1 MFLNYFI
8 IASLRG
14 FFSIFFS
21 LIIPLLLEILIPQVD
36 CISVYV
42 LWPLIFKNQ
51 FISSGEILW
60 LLKMHMLKKLISNI
74 L

>member
-14 FFSIFFS
+14 FFLIFFS

-51 FISSGEILW
+51 FISLGEILQ